1 MQTSYTSAEHAITV
15 GSKSRMT
22 ARIGS
27 SRGKWCQSYITRVP
41 QSIVT
46 KDGPVGHIQ
55 LTAACLDLPT
65 SSRTRPAL
73 TSHLLTTHRAVP
85 STTSF
90 LSHEGK
96 DETWVDAPNA
106 PARTGRASR
115 ALNWVQEGRPPLWQ
129 SGVRAERHLGQ
140 HSTTRQDNMRTR
152 LCHPTWPSTVQIPSS
167 LMDGCMITTTMAWES
182 RSGCS
187 SPM

>member
-46 KDGPVGHIQ
+46 KDGPAGHIQ

-115 ALNWVQEGRPPLWQ
+115 ALNWVQEGRPPL
-129 SGVRAERHLGQ
+129 
-140 HSTTRQDNMRTR
+140 
-152 LCHPTWPSTVQIPSS
+152 
-167 LMDGCMITTTMAWES
+167 
-182 RSGCS
+182 
-187 SPM
+187 

>member
-1 MQTSYTSAEHAITV
+1 MSQQKPGQTNSEVGRSTKNPQCHGNHAYILDYKPNKEKEGLWGLPPWRKLHLCWGVHRDPGHIITQTIRKVNNKLHRIVTQTSYTSAQHAITV
-15 GSKSRMT
+15 GSKSRIT

-73 TSHLLTTHRAVP
+73 TFHLLTTHRAVP

-90 LSHEGK
+90 LSH
-96 DETWVDAPNA
+96 
-106 PARTGRASR
+106 
-115 ALNWVQEGRPPLWQ
+115 
-129 SGVRAERHLGQ
+129 
-140 HSTTRQDNMRTR
+140 
-152 LCHPTWPSTVQIPSS
+152 
-167 LMDGCMITTTMAWES
+167 
-182 RSGCS
+182 
-187 SPM
+187 